1 MAPPPMT
8 GESGDPGSEA
18 DVPTFVICV
27 ENNKFQP
34 ENWWNGRW
42 RSEFSLSLGRTKIT
56 FLPVAFCSPEIQFGA
71 QLKCLDL
78 VDLVHL
84 RYKVH

>member
-1 MAPPPMT
+1 MT

-42 RSEFSLSLGRTKIT
+42 RSEFSLSLGRTQMT
-56 FLPVAFCSPEIQFGA
+56 FHRLLFAPQKFN
-71 QLKCLDL
+71 
-78 VDLVHL
+78 LVHC
-84 RYKVH
+84 RFTKVH